1 MCFFIFYLVLTKI
14 KRTRKGSN
22 YITATKRTFLMAG
35 NVRLELTTSG
45 FGDLR
50 STN

>member
-1 MCFFIFYLVLTKI
+1 MRFFDIHKNKKEPI
-14 KRTRKGSN
+14 KVQSISIAISKKNT
-22 YITATKRTFLMAG
+22 LAG

>member
-1 MCFFIFYLVLTKI
+1 MKNILMIQYQ
-14 KRTRKGSN
+14 RKKQTINSLLE
-22 YITATKRTFLMAG
+22 YHMAG

-45 FGDLR
+45 FGDQR